1 MKLNNISKEYIQ
13 KSRLFL
19 YPQLKIRRGISVTPI
34 QTFMSWNHY
43 DFSHSRLICQYYLR
57 DDNDFKMF
65 ESVKLFGH
73 PLFEDFYELEDG
85 TGVYIFNVENDHRDF
100 EHVVNGQY
108 SKLSSQAKKN
118 IINFFKSNTQHFAY
132 IESYLYPEKYY
143 GMYSEILNVKVEHLK
158 AAGELCSKPDLNK
171 EKLDLEIKIMNIDN
185 NTVNLEQ

>member
-1 MKLNNISKEYIQ
+1 MKINSLNKEYIQ

-34 QTFMSWNHY
+34 QTFMNWNHY
-43 DFSHSRLICQYYLR
+43 DCTHSRLICQYYLR

-85 TGVYIFNVENDHRDF
+85 TGVYIFNVENEHRDF
-100 EHVVNGQY
+100 ELVVKGQY
-108 SKLSSQAKKN
+108 SKLSVQAKKN
-118 IINFFKSNTQHFAY
+118 IINFFKGNTQHY

-143 GMYSEILNVKVEHLK
+143 GMYSEILNVDLEHLK
-158 AAGELCSKPDLNK
+158 AAGELCSKPDLDK
-171 EKLDLEIKIMNIDN
+171 ERLDLEIKIMNIN
-185 NTVNLEQ
+185 NNNVNLNQ

>member
-1 MKLNNISKEYIQ
+1 MKINSLNKEYIQ

-43 DFSHSRLICQYYLR
+43 DCTHSRLICQYYLR

-85 TGVYIFNVENDHRDF
+85 TGVYIFNVENEHRDF
-100 EHVVNGQY
+100 ELVVKGQY
-108 SKLSSQAKKN
+108 SKLSVQAKKN
-118 IINFFKSNTQHFAY
+118 IINFFKGNTQHFAY

-143 GMYSEILNVKVEHLK
+143 NMYSEILNVDLEHLK

-171 EKLDLEIKIMNIDN
+171 EKLDLEIKIMNIN
-185 NTVNLEQ
+185 NNNVNLNQ